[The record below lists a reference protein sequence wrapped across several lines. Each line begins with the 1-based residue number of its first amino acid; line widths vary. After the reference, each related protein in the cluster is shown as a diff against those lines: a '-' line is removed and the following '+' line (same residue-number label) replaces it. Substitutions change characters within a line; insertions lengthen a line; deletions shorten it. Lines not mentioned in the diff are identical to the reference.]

1 MSSMPT
7 LPPES
12 AMRRAIARKDTAYDG
27 VFFVGVKTTGIFC
40 RPVCRAKTPKPEN
53 VEFFASAHDALYH
66 GYRPCKRC
74 RPLDLG
80 AKPPPVVARLM
91 DLIERDPARR
101 LKEGD
106 LRAIGVDP
114 STARRQF
121 RSYCAMTFHAYQ
133 RARRMGLALE
143 RVRQGEEIMQVQVE
157 SGFESASG
165 FRDAFAKLF
174 GAAPGDAKLLGMLTS
189 QWIETP
195 LGPMLAIANQEGLCL
210 LDFVDRRGLEN
221 AIQRLRTRFKS
232 VIVPGENS
240 HLAAAKKQLQEYFS
254 GTRSEFSLSLVTVGT
269 PFQVRAWHF
278 LRSIPSGQT
287 RSYGEMAKALGASGA
302 VRAAGRANGMNYLAI
317 VIPCHRVIGADG
329 SLTGYGGG
337 LARKQWLLDHERS
350 MAAARRPGGQAS
362 RAPTTAVRHAA

>member
-1 MSSMPT
+1 MPT
-7 LPPES
+7 LPTETT
-12 AMRRAIARKDTAYDG
+12 MRRAFARKDSAYDG

-40 RPVCRAKTPKPEN
+40 RPVCTAKTPKPMN
-53 VEFFASAHDALYH
+53 MEFFASTHDALYH

-80 AKPPPVVARLM
+80 SKPPPMVARLM
-91 DLIERDPARR
+91 ELIERDPTRR
-101 LKEGD
+101 LKESD
-106 LRAIGVDP
+106 LRAVGIEP

-121 RSYCAMTFHAYQ
+121 QSYCDMTFHAYQ

-143 RVRQGEEIMQVQVE
+143 RVRQGEDIMQVQVE

-174 GAAPGDAKLLGMLTS
+174 GAVPSEARLMAVLTS

-195 LGPMLAIANQEGLCL
+195 LGPMLAVANEEGLCL

-221 AIQRLRTRFKS
+221 AIKRLGTRFS
-232 VIVPGENS
+232 SAIVPGENILLS
-240 HLAAAKKQLQEYFS
+240 AAKKQLQEYFS
-254 GTRSEFSLSLVTVGT
+254 GKRREFSLSLSTAGT
-269 PFQVRAWHF
+269 PFQTRAWEF
-278 LRSIPSGQT
+278 LRTIPFGQT
-287 RSYGEMAKALGASGA
+287 RTYGEMAKALGAAAA
-302 VRAAGRANGMNYLAI
+302 VRAVGRANGMNYLSI

-337 LARKQWLLDHERS
+337 LGRKRWLLDHERS
-350 MAAARRPGGQAS
+350 VALGQRTIDLTSVARS
-362 RAPTTAVRHAA
+362 SAVRAANV